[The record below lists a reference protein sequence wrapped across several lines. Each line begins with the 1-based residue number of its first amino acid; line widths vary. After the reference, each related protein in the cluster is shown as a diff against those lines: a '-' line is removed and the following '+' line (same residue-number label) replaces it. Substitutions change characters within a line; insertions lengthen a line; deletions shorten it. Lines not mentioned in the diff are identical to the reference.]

1 MSLWAFS
8 DICLLAAGVILVV
21 FSEIYRMPNL
31 MINFTL
37 TNDMLLGTFLNYAIR
52 LSLIFFSGGLVTGI
66 FLLITFAFSIGAIV
80 QKNHVTGGLVIL
92 NWLLVVDAIVI
103 LIVGT
108 VLWFF
113 SLQQRANYLT
123 VFQAAS
129 PTVRIEIQDKVRYPR
144 C

>member
-1 MSLWAFS
+1 M
-8 DICLLAAGVILVV
+8 V

-92 NWLLVVDAIVI
+92 NWLLVVDALVV
-103 LIVGT
+103 LIVGSAPRVVHILQDLRRAHT
-108 VLWFF
+108 ILSRDLKIIGALEIMLWTLWTSEPARRLGTHLAE
-113 SLQQRANYLT
+113 SL
-123 VFQAAS
+123 S
-129 PTVRIEIQDKVRYPR
+129 
-144 C
+144 

>member
-1 MSLWAFS
+1 MV
-8 DICLLAAGVILVV
+8 AGV
-21 FSEIYRMPNL
+21 
-31 MINFTL
+31 
-37 TNDMLLGTFLNYAIR
+37 
-52 LSLIFFSGGLVTGI
+52 

>member
-1 MSLWAFS
+1 MV
-8 DICLLAAGVILVV
+8 AGV
-21 FSEIYRMPNL
+21 
-31 MINFTL
+31 
-37 TNDMLLGTFLNYAIR
+37 
-52 LSLIFFSGGLVTGI
+52 

-129 PTVRIEIQDKVRYPR
+129 PTVRIEIQDTVRYPR

>member
-1 MSLWAFS
+1 MFTNASTTARARSALWNKQINRVESLK
-8 DICLLAAGVILVV
+8 G
-21 FSEIYRMPNL
+21 
-31 MINFTL
+31 
-37 TNDMLLGTFLNYAIR
+37 
-52 LSLIFFSGGLVTGI
+52 
-66 FLLITFAFSIGAIV
+66 
-80 QKNHVTGGLVIL
+80 
-92 NWLLVVDAIVI
+92 AIVI